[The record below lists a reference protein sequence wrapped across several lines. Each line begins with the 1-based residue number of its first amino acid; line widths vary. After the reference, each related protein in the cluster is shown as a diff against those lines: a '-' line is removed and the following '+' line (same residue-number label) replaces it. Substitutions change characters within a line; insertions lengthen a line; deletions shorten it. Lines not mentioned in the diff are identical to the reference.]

1 VQELAL
7 RRWEQQRRQQQE
19 RRVDEG
25 EEQERERRG
34 PRSKCHRVRIHISRQ
49 EAISGRFRL
58 VSKTV
63 ARGVSRV
70 RRAENFSPKEEEE
83 EEELRKENDIGVGVG
98 VGVSTAMEYR

>member
-1 VQELAL
+1 MQELAL
-7 RRWEQQRRQQQE
+7 RRWEQQRQQQQE

-83 EEELRKENDIGVGVG
+83 EEELREENGIVGVG
-98 VGVSTAMEYR
+98 VGVSTAMEY